1 MQEDKVICSL
11 YVVGRQVM
19 ASLKGF
25 QIFGILFTWVG
36 VPSAKPKIYTVS
48 RYAALK
54 GIVWVDCEH
63 KRADC
68 L

>member
-25 QIFGILFTWVG
+25 QIFGILFTCVG
-36 VPSAKPKIYTVS
+36 VPSAKPNIYTVFPICC
-48 RYAALK
+48 LK
-54 GIVWVDCEH
+54 GY
-63 KRADC
+63 C
-68 L
+68 LGGL